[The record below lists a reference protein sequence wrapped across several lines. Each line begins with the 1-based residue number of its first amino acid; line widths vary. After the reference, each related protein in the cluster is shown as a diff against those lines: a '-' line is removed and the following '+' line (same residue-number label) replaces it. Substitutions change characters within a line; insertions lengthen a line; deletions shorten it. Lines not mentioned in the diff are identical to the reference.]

1 MSSIRFISSARII
14 LLPTVTTTDTEELE
28 VLSGFYKFP
37 KTIINEVGKI
47 TFPMKVKNFE
57 KKIKSVIA

>member
-28 VLSGFYKFP
+28 VLSGFYKFK